1 MDARAGVEPALTGPE
16 PAVLPLDDRALAEGA
31 RVELARDCARPRVSN
46 PAHCRSD
53 NPQSEMAEG
62 GWSRTPK
69 VLADSSVFK
78 TGAVAHRLAP
88 PWSPIEDLHPGP
100 AGYDAAALSAELMR
114 LGTGDGSRTHTFRG
128 KSPVLCHSSY
138 PSTERLE
145 ALTGF
150 APVFD
155 GLQPPASLLGH
166 SALAP
171 TDGLEPPMTG

>member
-1 MDARAGVEPALTGPE
+1 MDARAGVEPTPTGPE

-31 RVELARDCARPRVSN
+31 RVELARDRSRPRVSN

-69 VLADSSVFK
+69 ALSSSSVFK

-88 PWSPIEDLHPGP
+88 PWSLVEDLHPRP
-100 AGYDAAALSAELMR
+100 AIYENAALLAELTR

-128 KSPVLCHSSY
+128 KNPILCLRATPV
-138 PSTERLE
+138 RKME

-150 APVFD
+150 APV
-155 GLQPPASLLGH
+155 
-166 SALAP
+166 
-171 TDGLEPPMTG
+171 